1 MTEALAA
8 VLLKQHQVPAVTPRC
23 PKADTPPASGGE
35 PGQEA
40 APHYVRP
47 QMPRAGPGDS
57 VGADVLHPPVLR
69 AAAAAALRA
78 KRHRGPPAIPRCL
91 NAAATPATPGQS
103 GREAAPGYNIG
114 PQIPTAGL
122 NNAAGAAVLQPD
134 VVAPVPS
141 RHHNKACCQ
150 SHLCGEITRVCR
162 LQPYLHSH

>member
-1 MTEALAA
+1 MLREALTALIA
-8 VLLKQHQVPAVTPRC
+8 KQHQVPSGTPWC
-23 PKADTPPASGGE
+23 PKTDTPPASGVE

-47 QMPRAGPGDS
+47 QIPIASPGDS

-69 AAAAAALRA
+69 AAAAALRA

-91 NAAATPATPGQS
+91 NAAATAATPGQS
-103 GREAAPGYNIG
+103 GHEAAPGYNVG
-114 PQIPTAGL
+114 PRIPTAGL

-150 SHLCGEITRVCR
+150 SHLCGEITRARR
-162 LQPYLHSH
+162 LQPHLHSH